1 MNEIVESTH
10 QRLVAV
16 IDIGATSIRMM
27 IGQVGADGDISHL
40 EVLSQA
46 VALGR
51 DSFVHGEI
59 RRSTIEDCVH
69 VLNAYKNKLSVYEIT
84 GEQDLRVVAT
94 SAVREASN
102 RLAFLD
108 RIFIAT
114 GFDIEPFD
122 ESRLHRVT
130 YLGVKPILDDH
141 PHFLNGQT
149 IVCEV
154 GGGSTETLFL
164 NDGQITNA
172 QTWRLGAL
180 RLTLSLDSIE
190 SLAARSKHLLESRIS
205 PTVNQIVASIDPGLP
220 RQLITMG
227 SEMRLMAREVL
238 ARPVEKLETIDVA
251 SLSQF
256 TNEIMKL
263 SPDQLVARFQ
273 LSIQESETL
282 GPALLINKMIA
293 KRLEVE
299 QVHIAE
305 VNMRDGLILEM
316 TTGGNWVGNTVEQ
329 VTGNAIALGRRF
341 DFDERHAIHVA
352 KLASQLFRSTVKL
365 HRLSEQYEIVL
376 QVAGLL
382 HEIGQAINERSY
394 HKHSAY
400 IIGNSTLFGIGA
412 RELLLISLVARY
424 HRRALPQ
431 LGHDGYGSL
440 NQNERVVVS
449 KLAALLRI
457 AKALDAGRNQL
468 INELETTVKGNSL
481 IVEIPGATD
490 LALEQLEMRRQ
501 QDLFEYVFGLNVE
514 LTYAND
520 IE

>member
-1 MNEIVESTH
+1 MNEIVETV
-10 QRLVAV
+10 QPRLVAV
-16 IDIGATSIRMM
+16 IDVGATSIRMM

-40 EVLSQA
+40 EVLSQP

-59 RRSTIEDCVH
+59 RRATIEDCVH
-69 VLNAYKNKLSVYEIT
+69 VLNIYKNKLSLYGIT
-84 GEQDLRVVAT
+84 SESDLRVVAT

-108 RIFIAT
+108 RILIAT

-141 PHFLNGQT
+141 PHFLGGQT

-180 RLTLSLDSIE
+180 RLTLSLDSVD
-190 SLAARSKHLLESRIS
+190 SLAARTRHLLESRIS
-205 PTVNQIVASIDPGLP
+205 PTVNQIVASINPDKP

-227 SEMRLMAREVL
+227 SEMRLVARAVL
-238 ARPVEKLETIDVA
+238 ARSVEKLETIDV
-251 SLSQF
+251 SLLSQF
-256 TNEIMKL
+256 IREIMKL
-263 SPDQLVARFQ
+263 SPDQLVTRYQ
-273 LSIQESETL
+273 LSIQESKTL
-282 GPALLINKMIA
+282 GPALLINQMIA
-293 KRLEVE
+293 KRLEVD
-299 QVHIAE
+299 QIHIAE

-316 TTGGNWVGNTVEQ
+316 TTGGSWVGNTVEQ
-329 VTGNAIALGRRF
+329 VAGNAIALGRRF
-341 DFDERHAIHVA
+341 DFDERHAVQVA
-352 KLASQLFRSTVKL
+352 KLASQLFRSTVAL
-365 HRLSEQYEIVL
+365 HRLPEQWEIVL
-376 QVAGLL
+376 QVAALL
-382 HEIGQAINERSY
+382 HEIGLAINERSY

-400 IIGNSTLFGIGA
+400 IISNSTLFGIGA

-431 LGHDGYGSL
+431 LGHEGYNLL

-468 INELETTVKGNSL
+468 INELKAFLRGNSL
-481 IVEIPGATD
+481 IVEVPGATD
-490 LALEQLEMRRQ
+490 LALEELEMRRQ
-501 QDLFEYVFGLNVE
+501 QDLFEYVFGRNVE
-514 LTYAND
+514 LTHAV
-520 IE
+520 ELE